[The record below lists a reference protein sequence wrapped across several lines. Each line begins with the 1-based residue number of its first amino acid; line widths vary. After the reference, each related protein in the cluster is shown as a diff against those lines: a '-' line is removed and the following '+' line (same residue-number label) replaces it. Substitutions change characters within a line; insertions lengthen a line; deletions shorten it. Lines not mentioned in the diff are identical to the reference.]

1 MPSFGL
7 SEALKSAVEASRVA
21 KVVRPAEAELNAAA
35 ADRSFASKGV
45 APAAPDLKPAPMD
58 AADAGP
64 VPKVSI
70 PADVSP
76 GADTPIEGTPVPTEA
91 DAAAGPE
98 AVAAT
103 PDQAADASLG
113 GEPARG
119 DVAASA
125 EATDTAPKAET
136 PDLTEDTKVAPDDAT
151 VKPTDTDAPPANE
164 ATPKGPSDLETY
176 AAKLQKANLGDFALD
191 ETHQPNFDRMT
202 VTDDVKAAIA
212 QIAED
217 NKGKIEEARRGK
229 ITNEQ
234 LAGLASDLDT
244 NADVVKA
251 VMARENGGVLN
262 AETLLAARQV
272 LNSSAT
278 RLQALASKVVAGT
291 ATDMEKIQLARQAQF
306 HNDYQ
311 TQLMGARAEAGRALN
326 AFNIPSGSDPATIAR
341 IAEIVNGNGSNIQKL
356 AQALSM
362 TDSVAGIGTIVAP
375 GNLFQR
381 SIGAAGNLINR
392 IFVNGILS
400 GPPTWGK
407 IGVANSLFQAMNVTE
422 LAFAAR
428 IGRFLPGDEHVVAG
442 EAMASVAGIVSGFS
456 DAFRLGGRALIAQ
469 DTLDGVSRLNIPGAA
484 KKDIGYYLP
493 GVDKTAYLGS
503 LIRGIE
509 YTLNIPGSIIGAG
522 DEGYKTLAYRSYA
535 TRMTFLHV
543 QDQIATGAINA
554 ADAAQ
559 TAKDFM
565 ENLPADVQNDA
576 EAYAHQVTF
585 QAPLGPIGAKVSD
598 AINAVPALKLIVPF
612 MRTATNIFKESA
624 MRTPLALFSNKFY
637 AAMQEGGAARDLMVT
652 RVAMGTATGA
662 LAASLVANDMM
673 TGGGPTDPKARAFWE
688 QDGRKPY
695 SLRVTDPITKKETWA
710 TYANVEPIASVLGA
724 VADATEIASY
734 IHADDD
740 VSTMTDS
747 DTQLSQAAAGIVAGV
762 MNNTMKKSFVEGL
775 ANFFDFAN
783 DPGRQIKHYAQQTAV
798 SMVPFSGAARFVR
811 NTQDPYLREAWTTM
825 DAIRNTLP
833 GYSEGLPLTPDVFG
847 EPRLGKSASPIGLMS
862 PISFSDAKEDPVVN
876 EIKDVMTQTRQVP
889 IGMPDKRQGGVD
901 GVGGMRLDASMYS
914 DLVQIAR
921 SQPIFGNGNTFKDQL
936 HDVIESNAYQQSTPL
951 EKADLLRKV
960 QTDADKIGVA
970 LLERDNAQYAQA
982 IAAWRMKANRL
993 KFDQ

>member
-7 SEALKSAVEASRVA
+7 SEALKSAVEAGRTA
-21 KVVRPAEAELNAAA
+21 KVVRPAEAELAASA

-45 APAAPDLKPAPMD
+45 APAAPDLAPAPMD
-58 AADAGP
+58 AADAVTP
-64 VPKVSI
+64 AKVNI
-70 PADVSP
+70 PADVDP
-76 GADTPIEGTPVPTEA
+76 GADTPVTGTPAPTPA
-91 DAAAGPE
+91 DAAGGDE

-103 PDQAADASLG
+103 PNQSADASLG
-113 GEPARG
+113 GAPAPA
-119 DVAASA
+119 DVDASA
-125 EATDTAPKAET
+125 EATDTAPKTDT
-136 PDLTEDTKVAPDDAT
+136 PDLTEDEQVPAADAAA
-151 VKPTDTDAPPANE
+151 KPGDVDAPIEDPAP
-164 ATPKGPSDLETY
+164 TPPSDIDAY
-176 AAKLQKANLGDFALD
+176 AAKLQSANLGDFALD
-191 ETHQPNFDRMT
+191 ASHQPNFDQMT

-212 QIAED
+212 QISED
-217 NKGKIEEARRGK
+217 NKTKIDEARRGK

-234 LAGLASDLDT
+234 LTGLASDLDT

-251 VMARENGGVLN
+251 VIERESGGVLN

-278 RLQALASKVVAGT
+278 RLQALAAKVVAGT
-291 ATDMEKIQLARQAQF
+291 ATDLEKVQLARQAQF
-306 HNDYQ
+306 HNDYA

-326 AFNIPSGSDPATIAR
+326 AFSIPSGSDPATIAR
-341 IAEIVNGNGSNIQKL
+341 IAEIVNGNGSNITKL

-362 TDSVAGIGTIVAP
+362 TDDVAGVGTIVSP

-381 SIGAAGNLINR
+381 TVGATGNLINR

-407 IGVANSLFQAMNVTE
+407 IGVANSLFQAMNTGE

-428 IGRFLPGDEHVVAG
+428 LGRFLPGDEHVQAG
-442 EAMASVAGIVSGFS
+442 EAMASVAGILGGFS
-456 DAFRLGGRALIAQ
+456 DAFRLGSRALVAQ
-469 DTLDGVSRLNIPGAA
+469 TTLDGVSRTSLPGIA
-484 KKDIGYYLP
+484 KKDIGYFLP
-493 GVDKTAYLGS
+493 GVDKTAYLGAT
-503 LIRGIE
+503 IRGIE
-509 YTLNIPGSIIGAG
+509 YTLSIPGSIIGAG
-522 DEGYKTLAYRSYA
+522 DEGFKSIAYRSYA

-543 QDQIATGAINA
+543 QDQLATGTITAEQ
-554 ADAAQ
+554 AAQ

-585 QAPLGPIGAKVSD
+585 QAPLGPVGAKVSE

-637 AAMQEGGAARDLMVT
+637 SAMQEGGAVRDLMLT

-662 LAASLVANDMM
+662 LAASLVSNDMM

-695 SLRVTDPITKKETWA
+695 SVRVTDPVTNKTTWA
-710 TYANVEPIASVLGA
+710 TYANVEPIASILGA

-783 DPGRQIKHYAQQTAV
+783 DPGRQIQHYTQQTAA
-798 SMVPFSGAARFVR
+798 SMVPFSGASRFVR
-811 NTQDPYLREAWTTM
+811 NTTDPYLREAWTTM
-825 DAIRNTLP
+825 DAIRNNLP

-847 EPRLGKSASPIGLMS
+847 EPRLGKSSSPIGLMS
-862 PISFSDAKEDPVVN
+862 PISFSDAKDDSVIN
-876 EIKDVMTQTRQVP
+876 EIKDVMARTRQVP
-889 IGMPDKRQGGVD
+889 ISMPDKRQGGVD

-914 DLVQIAR
+914 DLTQIAR
-921 SQPIFGNGNTFKDQL
+921 HQPVFGNGNTFKEQL
-936 HDVIESNAYQQSTPL
+936 KDTIASDTYQNSTPL

-960 QTDADKIGVA
+960 QTGADKIGIA
-970 LLERDNAQYAQA
+970 ELEQQNPQYAQA

>member
-7 SEALKSAVEASRVA
+7 AEALKSAVEASRTA
-21 KVVRPAEAELNAAA
+21 KVVRPAEAELAAQA
-35 ADRSFASKGV
+35 ADRSFAAKGV
-45 APAAPDLKPAPMD
+45 APAADLRPAPMD
-58 AADAGP
+58 TAVDPGAAP
-64 VPKVSI
+64 RVNI
-70 PADVSP
+70 PADVTP
-76 GADTPIEGTPVPTEA
+76 GADTPVTDTPAPTPA
-91 DAAAGPE
+91 DAAAGDE

-103 PDQAADASLG
+103 PNQAADASLG
-113 GEPARG
+113 GESAPGAV
-119 DVAASA
+119 DASA
-125 EATDTAPKAET
+125 EATDTAPKADSA
-136 PDLTEDTKVAPDDAT
+136 DLAEDEKVAPADTQLKAGDIDAP
-151 VKPTDTDAPPANE
+151 VDDAPPPA
-164 ATPKGPSDLETY
+164 PSDIDTY
-176 AAKLQKANLGDFALD
+176 ASRLQKANLGDFALD

-202 VTDDVKAAIA
+202 VTDDVKGAIA
-212 QIAED
+212 QIADD
-217 NKGKIEEARRGK
+217 NKVKIDEARRGK

-234 LAGLASDLDT
+234 LQGLASDLDT

-251 VMARENGGVLN
+251 VLTRESGGVLN

-272 LNSSAT
+272 LNASAT
-278 RLQALASKVVAGT
+278 RLQALAQKVVTGT
-291 ATDMEKIQLARQAQF
+291 ASDLEKVQLARQAQF

-311 TQLMGARAEAGRALN
+311 TQLMGARAEAGRSLN
-326 AFNIPSGSDPATIAR
+326 AFNIPTGSDQATIAR
-341 IAEIVNGNGSNIQKL
+341 ISEIVNGNGNNITKL

-362 TDSVAGIGTIVAP
+362 TNDVAGVGTIVSP

-381 SIGAAGNLINR
+381 TVGATGNLINR

-407 IGVANSLFQAMNVTE
+407 IGVANSLFQAMNVGE

-442 EAMASVAGIVSGFS
+442 EAMATVAGTLGGFS

-469 DTLDGVSRLNIPGAA
+469 STLDNVGRLGVPGMA
-484 KKDIGYYLP
+484 KKDIGYFLP

-522 DEGYKTLAYRSYA
+522 DEGFKTVAYRGYA
-535 TRMTFLHV
+535 TRQTFLHV
-543 QDQIATGAINA
+543 QDQLTTGAIT
-554 ADAAQ
+554 ADQAAQ
-559 TAKDFM
+559 TAKDFI

-585 QAPLGPIGAKVSD
+585 QAPLGPVGSKISE
-598 AINAVPALKLIVPF
+598 AINSVPALKLIVPF

-624 MRTPLALFSNKFY
+624 MRTPLAIFSNKFY
-637 AAMQEGGAARDLMVT
+637 ATMAEGGAARDLMVA
-652 RVAMGTATGA
+652 RVAMGTATSA
-662 LAASLVANDMM
+662 LAASLVANDNM
-673 TGGGPTDPKARAFWE
+673 TGGGPTDPKARGLWE

-695 SLRVTDPITKKETWA
+695 SIRVVDPITNKTTWA
-710 TYANVEPIASVLGA
+710 TYANIEPISSVLGA

-740 VSTMTDS
+740 VSTMTDA
-747 DTQLSQAAAGIVAGV
+747 DTQLQQAAAGIVAGV

-783 DPGRQIKHYAQQTAV
+783 DPGRQIQHYTQQTAA
-798 SMVPFSGAARFVR
+798 SLVPFSGATRFVR

-825 DAIRNTLP
+825 DAIRNNLP
-833 GYSEGLPLTPDVFG
+833 GYSDGLPLMPDVFG
-847 EPRLGKSASPIGLMS
+847 EPRLGKSSNPIALMS
-862 PISFSDAKEDPVVN
+862 PISFSDAKDDSVVN
-876 EIKDVMTQTRQVP
+876 EIKDVMERTRQVP
-889 IGMPDKRQGGVD
+889 VSMPDKRQGGVD

-914 DLVQIAR
+914 DLVMMAR
-921 SQPIFGNGNTFKDQL
+921 REPIFNNGNTFKEQL
-936 HDVIESNAYQQSTPL
+936 KDTIESDTYKNSTPL

-960 QTDADKIGVA
+960 QTSADKIGIVE
-970 LLERDNAQYAQA
+970 LEERNAQYAQA